1 MPSERLF
8 KNSAFTECQE
18 NFRLKFVIEYSL
30 CNLTGP
36 PLYRRVAM
44 VGVAMVG
51 VASIEVGVA
60 LVKLG
65 VASVKVG
72 VALRLAIGM
81 ASIKTGVALAK
92 VGVAIGT
99 GGGHYFSPS
108 LSLI

>member
-1 MPSERLF
+1 MKEQGIPYW
-8 KNSAFTECQE
+8 
-18 NFRLKFVIEYSL
+18 LKFVIEYSL

-72 VALRLAIGM
+72 VALRLAIGVAM
-81 ASIKTGVALAK
+81 INFAS
-92 VGVAIGT
+92 
-99 GGGHYFSPS
+99 S
-108 LSLI
+108 LSLK

>member
-1 MPSERLF
+1 
-8 KNSAFTECQE
+8 
-18 NFRLKFVIEYSL
+18 
-30 CNLTGP
+30 
-36 PLYRRVAM
+36 M

-60 LVKLG
+60 SVKLG
-65 VASVKVG
+65 VAMG